1 VVASSELGG
10 AGAIANGRY
19 LLVGE
24 IGSGGM
30 GKVWEGRD
38 TQLNRTVAIKELSLD
53 LVPPAQHAEYL
64 ERAVQEGRNAAALAD
79 HPGIVTVY
87 DVVVEAGSPWTIMQ
101 FVRGRSL
108 AELLK
113 SGPAPVETVATMAGQ
128 LLAAIRRAHHAGIV
142 HRDVKPSNIMI
153 DAEDGRALLTDFGI
167 AKNIHDAGLTKT
179 GTVIGSAPY
188 MAPERH
194 RGDSSNPASDLFSL
208 GVTLFEAV
216 EGYNPFATDS
226 YTGTLTAIL
235 TSPTPLM
242 HRAGRLTPLILALTE
257 KDPRNRPTIEQA
269 LGMLNGAPISGPTPV
284 TANYSPGMADTVT
297 PVHSEMTQGLP
308 NARTRKRRVLLIAGA
323 VAVVL
328 ACAAGGTYGY
338 AQGRYYVTP
347 SSDGRQILLYQGMSS
362 LSFTT
367 SPVSMAGGPLWIESV
382 PQSRREGLLHTT
394 SFGSEDA
401 ALAYLEPYR
410 TAAKLC
416 TDYRH
421 SQSLSSPPSTS
432 AGQQSVDDP
441 QAAYCS
447 GTTDGP

>member
-1 VVASSELGG
+1 
-10 AGAIANGRY
+10 
-19 LLVGE
+19 
-24 IGSGGM
+24 
-30 GKVWEGRD
+30 
-38 TQLNRTVAIKELSLD
+38 
-53 LVPPAQHAEYL
+53 
-64 ERAVQEGRNAAALAD
+64 
-79 HPGIVTVY
+79 
-87 DVVVEAGSPWTIMQ
+87 
-101 FVRGRSL
+101 
-108 AELLK
+108 
-113 SGPAPVETVATMAGQ
+113 
-128 LLAAIRRAHHAGIV
+128 
-142 HRDVKPSNIMI
+142 
-153 DAEDGRALLTDFGI
+153 
-167 AKNIHDAGLTKT
+167 
-179 GTVIGSAPY
+179 
-188 MAPERH
+188 
-194 RGDSSNPASDLFSL
+194 
-208 GVTLFEAV
+208 
-216 EGYNPFATDS
+216 
-226 YTGTLTAIL
+226 
-235 TSPTPLM
+235 
-242 HRAGRLTPLILALTE
+242 
-257 KDPRNRPTIEQA
+257 
-269 LGMLNGAPISGPTPV
+269 
-284 TANYSPGMADTVT
+284 MADTVT

-338 AQGRYYVTP
+338 AQGKYYVTP